1 MKRKEILFGK
11 YRLIRKAGSGQA
23 GTVWKAVH
31 LGLEEYRAIKQ
42 VPKEQVDYEG
52 FRREALI
59 LKELRHPGIPMVY
72 DLEEDTSNF
81 YLIEEYLEGNSLY
94 SLITEQGAFRE
105 KDAVQYGMQ
114 ICSLV
119 EYLHDSCNEPILHL
133 DLQPN
138 NLIIW
143 NQTVRLIDFNHSAVR
158 NQANLNKR
166 RYGTKGWAA
175 PELYTTDRLLD
186 QRTDI
191 YAIGGLLRFMV
202 CGTLSQEPE
211 PDADVSEQLQQIIR
225 KCMSP
230 DMDSR
235 YTSVKELGEALS
247 PLISGGEGTVKKKK
261 TISSLEIIVAGSR
274 PGAGA
279 THLAFGLC
287 AYLTRQGISVLY
299 EEKNRSGAI
308 RTLCAKKGGVRF
320 DQRGI
325 SRIYGCFLKPWYGP
339 GARLLPEDGFQVIL
353 KDYGMDWNGAAFELK
368 KDNALLA
375 AVICENLWEDGR
387 AETMIRQMGILEQE
401 IYKGVLIWRG
411 KGFRL
416 GSIPSFRTPEYE
428 NPFSPSD
435 KADSFLRELWRE
447 ISTRGFK
454 KETGK
459 FWNIIRRIK
468 WKSV

>member
-1 MKRKEILFGK
+1 M
-11 YRLIRKAGSGQA
+11 
-23 GTVWKAVH
+23 WKAIH

-42 VPKEQVDYEG
+42 VPKDQVDYEG

-72 DLEEDTSNF
+72 DLEEDACNF

-94 SLITEQGAFRE
+94 TLITEQGTFQEA
-105 KDAVQYGMQ
+105 DAIQYGMQ

-202 CGTLSQEPE
+202 CGTLSREPE
-211 PDADVSEQLQQIIR
+211 PDDSVSETLQQIIR
-225 KCMSP
+225 TCMSP

-235 YTSVKELGEALS
+235 YTSVKELEEALS
-247 PLISGGEGTVKKKK
+247 PLISGGEGNVKKEK

-287 AYLTRQGISVLY
+287 AYLTGQGISVLY
-299 EEKNRSGAI
+299 EEKNRSGAV
-308 RTLCAKKGGVRF
+308 RALCANKAGVRF

-325 SRIYGCFLKPWYGP
+325 SRIYGCFVKPWYGP

-353 KDYGMDWNGAAFELK
+353 KDYGTDWNGAAFELK
-368 KDNALLA
+368 KENALLA

-387 AETMIRQMGILEQE
+387 AESMIRQMGISDQE
-401 IYKGVLIWRG
+401 PRKGVLVWRSR
-411 KGFRL
+411 GFRL
-416 GSIPSFRTPEYE
+416 GKLPSFRTPDYE

-435 KADSFLRELWRE
+435 QASSFFEELWRE
-447 ISTRGFK
+447 INAGGIQK
-454 KETGK
+454 KTGK
-459 FWNIIRRIK
+459 IWGFWNRKRNRK
-468 WKSV
+468 